1 MLTTLLFY
9 DLLFPGHRQ
18 KLDDS
23 KPSLFSER
31 LSDLGRIPHSS
42 MRVGVP
48 TQSPRPPLNSAPSP
62 FNPQGQ
68 SQITGKRQSH
78 GLVQTMVITDCR
90 SSVASNWRR
99 MLPNKSIKKCKLP
112 GGSFYFCNIDYW
124 DLLDYSF

>member
-18 KLDDS
+18 KLDES

-31 LSDLGRIPHSS
+31 LSDLGRIPHPS

-78 GLVQTMVITDCR
+78 GLVWAMV
-90 SSVASNWRR
+90 VN
-99 MLPNKSIKKCKLP
+99 N
-112 GGSFYFCNIDYW
+112 
-124 DLLDYSF
+124 

>member
-1 MLTTLLFY
+1 MGFFGGVLNYYILLLTLLFY

-31 LSDLGRIPHSS
+31 LSDLGRIPHPS

-48 TQSPRPPLNSAPSP
+48 TQSPRPSLNSAPSP

-68 SQITGKRQSH
+68 SQITGKRQNH
-78 GLVQTMVITDCR
+78 R
-90 SSVASNWRR
+90 
-99 MLPNKSIKKCKLP
+99 
-112 GGSFYFCNIDYW
+112 F
-124 DLLDYSF
+124 DLHRQW